1 MIAFDY
7 NQHMILIMYTNARFR
22 STGTTLD
29 FVQKNMTDENFEKID
44 IKIVISI

>member
-1 MIAFDY
+1 MAFDY
-7 NQHMILIMYTNARFR
+7 NQHILLIVYTNARFQ

-29 FVQKNMTDENFEKID
+29 FVQNYMNDKMFEKIN